1 MPVQT
6 FDDNP
11 SPLPKLSARATIL
24 WGKSGDKDSDLWLPL
39 YVHLADAIEIA
50 KILWDEWVPPAT
62 KRAIARGIRRSAAD
76 SNADE
81 SEEQSIEI
89 AKKVFILLLAFHDIG
104 KATPI
109 FQVGLN
115 SYFKRNNAD
124 QLANDVRRAGLAF
137 PDRINK
143 QDIIHHSLS
152 SFAILE
158 RHGWNSSFSAI
169 AGAHHGKPPSATD
182 IQAVRAAVGKEYT
195 GFDNDGWLSVQ
206 DEFVAWAEQA
216 VEPEAL
222 EQIKKCKLS
231 KQAQVLLTGLVI
243 IADWI
248 ASDEQR
254 FSLIQVRMRA
264 GSSVERARNAWENLD
279 LIPYQELP
287 AISSPDDIDKSYK
300 TRFSLDSPRPLQRVV
315 AELLAKTRDLGIVII
330 EAPMGEGKTEIAL
343 VLMEILAKST
353 GRSGVFFALPTQA
366 TSDGI
371 FERILTWVQTF
382 KGARSIVLAHGKAH
396 FHELFKGLRLASKNV
411 NDGEDAVFVSDWAH
425 GRKRA
430 ILSDFVVG
438 TIDQVLMGGLK
449 QKHLMLRHLGLANKI
464 VILDECH
471 AYDAYMSQYLYKV
484 LNWLGSY
491 QVPVIVL
498 SATLPADRRQELV
511 EAYLNIAPKAFFD
524 DPLIAASQIEDKR
537 PEWACASEYPL
548 VTYSSG
554 DQVLNIA
561 PPASARRLDVKIS
574 RLDEQDIVPLLIKSL
589 EEGGCVGIIVNTVTT
604 AQRLAHVLSE
614 VFGDGVVVLL
624 HSRFIAPDRVSREKN
639 LRDQLGPRSTNRP
652 KKLIVV
658 GTQVLEQSLDIDFD
672 MLITEICPMDL
683 LIQRLGRLHRHEGRN
698 RSPLLS
704 EPRCYVMGIEGDA
717 CFDKG
722 SELVYGL
729 YLLMNTQALLPE
741 HIILPDDISPLV
753 QSAYAPDGVIV
764 PSDVQDTYRKAKS
777 KHEQKIEDARAKAET
792 FQIGNPAGGSYETSA
807 TIIDWLN
814 TSVSDDPKGKHAE
827 ATVRDTAD
835 SIQILVIQ
843 KKRDGRFYSLLGAE
857 AFGEQQLPDDFAQNE
872 RLAQA
877 VASCVVTLPMSMS
890 TPWRIDS
897 VIEALEKDC
906 CEQLPDA
913 WQQSAWLRDELF
925 LILDEDMHTRILD
938 FELNYDQNY
947 GLLVERTV
955 VDE

>member
-1 MPVQT
+1 MQIP
-6 FDDNP
+6 DDD
-11 SPLPKLSARATIL
+11 PLPPPKLSEQAMIL

-50 KILWDEWVPPAT
+50 KLLWDEWVPPAT
-62 KRAIARGIRRSAAD
+62 KKAIARGIRD
-76 SNADE
+76 PKTTSNVDE
-81 SEEQSIEI
+81 SEEESIEI
-89 AKKVFILLLAFHDIG
+89 AKWTFILLVAFHDIG

-124 QLANDVRRAGLAF
+124 QLANYVRRTGLVF
-137 PDRINK
+137 PNRISK
-143 QDIIHHSLS
+143 RDAVHHSLS

-158 RHGWNSSFSAI
+158 RHGWDSSFSVI
-169 AGAHHGKPPSATD
+169 VGAHHGKAPSATD

-195 GFDNDGWLSVQ
+195 GFDDNDWLDVQ
-206 DEFVAWAEQA
+206 DEFMRWAEQA
-216 VEPEAL
+216 IEPEISAR
-222 EQIKKCKLS
+222 IKKCKLS

-243 IADWI
+243 MADWI
-248 ASDEQR
+248 ASDEQW
-254 FSLIQVRMRA
+254 FSLIQVRTRA

-279 LIPYQELP
+279 LVPYQELP
-287 AISSPDDIDKSYK
+287 TISSSDDIDKIYK
-300 TRFSLDSPRPLQRVV
+300 TRFSLDSPRPLQKV
-315 AELLAKTRDLGIVII
+315 AVELLTKARDLGIVII
-330 EAPMGEGKTEIAL
+330 EAPMGEGKTEVAL
-343 VLMEILAKST
+343 VLMEILARNT
-353 GRSGVFFALPTQA
+353 GRNGVFFALPTQA

-371 FERILTWVQTF
+371 FKRILTWVQTF

-396 FHELFKGLRLASKNV
+396 FNEMFKGLRLVSRNV
-411 NDGEDAVFVSDWAH
+411 NDGEDAVFVSDWTH

-449 QKHLMLRHLGLANKI
+449 QKHLMLRHLGLANKV

-491 QVPVIVL
+491 KVPVIVL
-498 SATLPADRRQELV
+498 SATLPTDRRQELV
-511 EAYLNIAPKAFFD
+511 EAYLNVTPKAFLD
-524 DPLIAASQIEDKR
+524 DPLVVPQAEDKR

-548 VTYSSG
+548 ITYSSG

-561 PPASARRLDVKIS
+561 PPTSGRRLDVKIG
-574 RLDEQDIVPLLIKSL
+574 RLDERGIVSLLTKSL
-589 EEGGCVGIIVNTVTT
+589 KEGGCVGIIVNTVTT
-604 AQRLAHVLSE
+604 AQRLTRVLSE
-614 VFGDGVVVLL
+614 IFGDAIVVLL
-624 HSRFIAPDRVSREKN
+624 HSRFIAPDRVARERK
-639 LRDQLGPRSTNRP
+639 LREQLGPHSTNRP

-698 RSPLLS
+698 RPPLLS
-704 EPRCYVMGIEGDA
+704 EPRCYVMGIENEA

-753 QSAYAPDGVIV
+753 QLAYASEGVIV
-764 PSDVQDTYRKAKS
+764 ASDVRDAYREAKN
-777 KHEQKIEDARAKAET
+777 KHERKIEKARAKAET
-792 FQIGNPAGGSYETSA
+792 FQIGDPIGGSHESSA
-807 TIIDWLN
+807 TIIDWLS
-814 TSVSDDPKGKHAE
+814 TPLSDDPRGKRAE

-835 SIQILVIQ
+835 SIQVLIIQ
-843 KKRDGRFYSLLGAE
+843 KRRDGRLYSLPDIE
-857 AFGEQQLPDDFAQNE
+857 SFGGQPLPDNFIQNE
-872 RLAQA
+872 RLAQT
-877 VASCVVTLPMSMS
+877 VASCTVTLPMSMC
-890 TPWRIDS
+890 TPWRIDP

-913 WQQSAWLRDELF
+913 WQESVWLRDELF
-925 LILDEDMHTRILD
+925 LILDEDMHARILD

>member
-1 MPVQT
+1 M
-6 FDDNP
+6 
-11 SPLPKLSARATIL
+11 IL

-39 YVHLADAIEIA
+39 YVHLADAIEVA
-50 KILWDEWVPPAT
+50 KLLWDEWVPPAT
-62 KRAIARGIRRSAAD
+62 KKAIARGIRDPKAT
-76 SNADE
+76 SNGDE
-81 SEEQSIEI
+81 SEEESIGI
-89 AKKVFILLLAFHDIG
+89 AKWTFILLVAFHDIG

-115 SYFKRNNAD
+115 NYFKRNNAD
-124 QLANDVRRAGLAF
+124 QLANYVRRAGFAF
-137 PDRINK
+137 PNRISK
-143 QDIIHHSLS
+143 QDVIRHSLS

-158 RHGWNSSFSAI
+158 RHGWDSSFSVI

-182 IQAVRAAVGKEYT
+182 IQAVRAVAGKEYT
-195 GFDNDGWLSVQ
+195 GFDDDDWLSVQ
-206 DEFVAWAEQA
+206 DELAKWAEQA
-216 VEPEAL
+216 IEPKTL
-222 EQIKKCKLS
+222 EQIRRCKLS

-248 ASDEQR
+248 ASDEQW
-254 FSLIQVRMRA
+254 FSLIQIRMRV
-264 GSSVERARNAWENLD
+264 GSSAERARNAWENLD
-279 LIPYQELP
+279 LMPYQELP
-287 AISSPDDIDKSYK
+287 TISSPDDIDKIYK
-300 TRFSLDSPRPLQRVV
+300 TRFSLDTPRPLQRIV
-315 AELLAKTRDLGIVII
+315 AELLAKMKDLGIVII
-330 EAPMGEGKTEIAL
+330 EAPMGEGKTETAL
-343 VLMEILAKST
+343 VLMELLARST
-353 GRSGVFFALPTQA
+353 GRDGVFFALPTQA

-371 FERILTWVQTF
+371 FERILTWVQTL

-396 FHELFKGLRLASKNV
+396 FNERFKGLRLASKNV
-411 NDGEDAVFVSDWAH
+411 NDGEDAVFVSDWTQ

-438 TIDQVLMGGLK
+438 TVDQVLMGGLK
-449 QKHLMLRHLGLANKI
+449 QKHLMLRHLGLANKV

-491 QVPVIVL
+491 KVPVIVL

-511 EAYLNIAPKAFFD
+511 EAYLNVTPKAFFD
-524 DPLIAASQIEDKR
+524 DPLITAPQAEDKH
-537 PEWACASEYPL
+537 PEWACTSEYPL
-548 VTYSSG
+548 ITYSSG

-561 PPASARRLDVKIS
+561 PPVSGRRLDVKIN
-574 RLDEQDIVPLLIKSL
+574 RLDEQDIVPLLTKSL

-604 AQRLAHVLSE
+604 AQRLTRTLSE
-614 VFGDGVVVLL
+614 IFGDDVVVLL
-624 HSRFIAPDRVSREKN
+624 HSRFIAPDRVAREKK
-639 LRDQLGPRSTNRP
+639 LREQLGLRSTNRP

-698 RSPLLS
+698 RPSLLS
-704 EPRCYVMGIEGDA
+704 EPRCYVMGIESDV

-722 SELVYGL
+722 SQLVYGL

-753 QSAYAPDGVIV
+753 QAAYASDGVIV
-764 PSDVQDTYRKAKS
+764 ASDVQDEYREAKN
-777 KHEQKIEDARAKAET
+777 KHEQKIENARIKAKI
-792 FQIGNPAGGSYETSA
+792 FQVGDPIGGSHESSA

-814 TSVSDDPKGKHAE
+814 TPVLDDPSGKRAE
-827 ATVRDTAD
+827 ATVRDIAD
-835 SIQILVIQ
+835 SIQVLIIRR
-843 KKRDGRFYSLLGAE
+843 KHDGRFYSLPDVENFKG
-857 AFGEQQLPDDFAQNE
+857 QQLPDDFAQNE
-872 RLAQA
+872 GLAQA
-877 VASCVVTLPMSMS
+877 VASCIVTLPMSMC

-906 CEQLPDA
+906 CEQLPGA
-913 WQQSAWLRDELF
+913 WQQSVWLRDELF
-925 LILDEDMHTRILD
+925 LILDEDMHVRVLD
-938 FELNYDQNY
+938 FELNYDQKY